1 MSPVAFYLL
10 LFLPTIVIF
19 FAFTFFLE
27 AIGRGV
33 TVRSVVRRS
42 LRIQK
47 NFFQGRMPLG
57 NPRDYSL
64 LLVGSAYILRLLGV
78 LFVVVSVIV
87 FYYIVQN
94 QA

>member
-19 FAFTFFLE
+19 FAFTYFLE

-33 TVRSVVRRS
+33 TVRSVVRRG

-47 NFFQGRMPLG
+47 SFFRGRMPLG

-64 LLVGSAYILRLLGV
+64 LLIVSAYVLRFLGV